1 MSFSSY
7 RQECPFRHIKSYSK
21 SSFMFQF
28 LPAGMSFQTLK
39 WGHRREIFV
48 SVPTGRNVLS
58 DLTKVDKFLK
68 DRFSSYRQECPF
80 RQESVMKY
88 NVNLFQFLPA
98 GMSFQTFRHR
108 CTCRFQVSVPY
119 RQECPFRPTP
129 AIVASLETFQ
139 FLPAGM
145 SFQTNRNTVGK
156 CAESFSSYRQE
167 CPFRQLSFITY
178 LFVSTYSHEIVNLSS
193 K

>member
-108 CTCRFQVSVPY
+108 CTCRFQVSVPTG
-119 RQECPFRPTP
+119 RN
-129 AIVASLETFQ
+129 VLSD
-139 FLPAGM
+139 LPQQLLPL
-145 SFQTNRNTVGK
+145 SKR
-156 CAESFSSYRQE
+156 FSSYRQE
-167 CPFRQLSFITY
+167 CPFRLIGILWANAQKVSVPTGRNVLSDTSLYNISFCKY
-178 LFVSTYSHEIVNLSS
+178 L
-193 K
+193 